1 MHILTSQV
9 FFIFIFFLVILNDS
23 ADMGEAIWLLENRDV
38 SLTLK
43 SVQWWISMYV
53 RSINATRADK

>member
-9 FFIFIFFLVILNDS
+9 FFIYFFLVILNDS
-23 ADMGEAIWLLENRDV
+23 ADMGEVIWLLENRDV

-53 RSINATRADK
+53 RSINATRTDK